1 MRDFTG
7 NWHLV
12 ALALALAASAI
23 AAPLASASVGT
34 GPLPAKPVTLYGSS
48 VTPNGW
54 GYGPNNITNPGPT
67 ITVDQGD
74 VINFNLFAHD
84 GQPHTLVIDLNSNG
98 IQDTGEPV
106 SAQFSSATTATTFQY
121 TASTAGTIQYYCG
134 LHGATV
140 MRGTLTV
147 RSTGGTPAASDNTVL
162 IIGGVVI
169 LVAIVAVAAA
179 VMMRRKKPGP

>member
-54 GYGPNNITNPGPT
+54 GHGPNNITTPGPT
-67 ITVDQGD
+67 TTADQGD
-74 VINFNLFAHD
+74 GINFNRYAHA
-84 GQPHTLVIDLNSNG
+84 GQPHTPVLDLNANG
-98 IQDTGEPV
+98 IQH
-106 SAQFSSATTATTFQY
+106 TAD
-121 TASTAGTIQYYCG
+121 
-134 LHGATV
+134 
-140 MRGTLTV
+140 
-147 RSTGGTPAASDNTVL
+147 P
-162 IIGGVVI
+162 
-169 LVAIVAVAAA
+169 
-179 VMMRRKKPGP
+179 